1 MKIKK
6 TSFAL
11 LSSIGV
17 VAVVAAA
24 TGIAPPLDRLVN
36 SFSGLFRESLP
47 LQGPGLGNLQYQEDE
62 VLTGA
67 VSWVSNETKKGA
79 GDGDIPYTEAEG
91 YSFRGNTISDEAAKA
106 RYENLTPEEKLTDK
120 TTVPKLGRKYGT
132 NVGVMVNGYFL
143 TMFAGDSGHPTGGFL
158 LYDVSNPRD
167 VRLVRRIFDVQLDP
181 ATKKIVGG
189 TTSEFREP
197 HAMGTAIVNGRT
209 YVVVPTVKG
218 VEFWDFTD
226 VNDIRQVS
234 KLGIPK
240 VNGGDYGS
248 VTWQMWWQ
256 APYLYVATANNGIY
270 VIDAKD
276 PTSPKLAQRG
286 GKPVIVDVGFNVG
299 PIFTMGNHLVAT
311 SMEGYGAWATFD
323 ISDPLDPVP
332 LASTGVPNE
341 EPRYYASCFDGQN
354 IYSSTR
360 DGRGRMYGFSLENPT
375 KFKDLVHRQ
384 WVPEQ
389 LYCATQDEFV
399 FQGAQRKVHKVKVR
413 DSSTDAVV
421 PFEEVRAG
429 TLHPTFLETYSS
441 GWVPNPD
448 PTKGGSVGSRTYVPA
463 KAADITKWMNKKM
476 LHPQAI
482 EEAGGIYNKT
492 TRTWDLAAAD
502 PQKLLA
508 KLPASAP
515 SESESYRADHA
526 DHGQV
531 TPMGNILYIGDD
543 HGNGSGFMVHQAAPD
558 TTPPKVRE
566 VSPRANA
573 KNQKITSRIGV
584 AMTDSILLESVNS
597 ETFKVRIKGTQ
608 NTIPGTYSVQL
619 GVMNFSPSTALQP
632 NTEYEVTVSGVKDY
646 VRNSSPE
653 FKYTFTTGA
662 ETVSASAYE
671 HRWSLL
677 NTLNDSVG
685 EAHGSMPSGVSPVYD
700 SQSGAIQFSKASP
713 GRVISL
719 PDTTV
724 SSKLTG
730 TGSVSLYFRMKK
742 DAVGHNDAWQAPGLL
757 GKDANM
763 STADV
768 FWGYFNASGELVF
781 QVGNDYKVVSPT
793 KVNTGNWHHVVMSRN
808 AETGMLRMVVDG
820 VESTKKFFPNGES
833 TGPTGRMGA
842 TTLFQKLGVID
853 GNGGTT
859 NIVFDGEM
867 ADLRVFSK
875 DLSIQEA
882 QSITKQGLLNF
893 SSIPNQITAGTAVS
907 FNPVTIQAGSGGQ
920 YRWSF
925 GDGTDAAGKTA
936 THVYS
941 TPGRYR
947 AVLSLDGNPVTFIDV
962 AVLDLPPTAIA
973 PTHTSNI
980 VGDLE
985 RVFSVNSDSGTVS
998 AISAKG
1004 TPSKLWE
1011 VPVGKEPKTLAIGP
1025 DGNVWVAVQGEDKLV
1040 VLQPTSGARLKS
1052 ISLPYG
1058 SGPHGVVFAPS
1069 GGSSSNQGYVTLES
1083 KSTLLRIDVN
1093 QNGPISLSSGNSKKL
1108 GSGLRGIAISSDGT
1122 AAYLTRFQSTN
1133 SRAEV
1138 YRVNLSS
1145 AASLGEA
1152 TAQTVTIPVDTTTQ
1166 DAENQARGVANYLH
1180 QVVIA
1185 PNGRTAVVPSKK
1197 DNVVAGSLSDPLT
1210 PETTVRSVV
1219 NQINLGGLQP
1229 TATQVIDFNNS
1240 APARAVTFS
1249 PNGSKLFVAQMEG
1262 NAIAVVDMYSRSS
1275 SPIVSGVDAGITP
1288 HGLYL
1293 DKQTNRL
1300 YSNNFLGRSVSVYDV
1315 SSVISGASM
1324 SVTRLAEVKTVSV
1337 ETLAPAVLAGKK
1349 VFYNASA
1356 SEMSLN
1362 KYMSCASCH
1371 ADGSQDGMTWNF
1383 TGRGQGL
1390 RSTTTLLGRTGM
1402 GHGNVHWTANFD
1414 EIQDFENDIRKFFG
1428 GSGFLSQ
1435 ADWDNPE
1442 TQKPLGANK
1451 KAGRSLEL
1459 DNLAK
1464 YVESLG
1470 VHPRSPERSDD
1481 GTLTASALEGRRV
1494 FKDMNC
1500 ASCHSGATKQ
1510 DNQLHKSAVT
1520 NSKNP
1525 NDEAFLKGV
1534 DTPTLIGI
1542 WATAPYFHDGRAA
1555 ALIDVF
1561 NEGHGL
1567 PQGVKLSSQEAQDL
1581 ANYLRSFDHE
1591 SSNYWTFKSDTSDL
1605 TGTTPGILSGA
1616 TTGTGPIW
1624 IDGGLDFG
1632 RLSAGVDLGNDNVAK
1647 TLADTSS
1654 MSFTIKT
1661 IQVGN
1666 DTMWRAPGVFGWEQ
1680 VGGSAD
1686 IFWGW
1691 IDASGRIGFSVG
1703 DEMPIKSLT
1712 PINNNQWHHIVLSR
1726 NAANGEIAMYV
1737 NGVLAGKR
1745 TVANKLGPIPNATSR
1760 KLGLIVNNTGAPR
1773 FNGLLKNVSVYD
1785 SVLKESDVKNLLSA
1799 ALQ

>member
-11 LSSIGV
+11 LASIGV

-24 TGIAPPLDRLVN
+24 TGIAPPLDRLTKT
-36 SFSGLFRESLP
+36 FSGLFQESLP

-67 VSWVSNETKKGA
+67 VSWVSNETKKGE
-79 GDGDIPYTEAEG
+79 GDGDIPYTEADG
-91 YSFRGNTISDEAAKA
+91 YSFRGNTISDADANA
-106 RYENLTPEEKLTDK
+106 RYASLTPEEKLTDK
-120 TTVPKLGRKYGT
+120 TTVPTLARKYGT

-167 VRLVRRIFDVQLDP
+167 VRLVRRIFDVQLD
-181 ATKKIVGG
+181 AGTKKIVGG

-226 VNDIRQVS
+226 INDIRQVS
-234 KLGIPK
+234 KLGIPN

-270 VIDAKD
+270 VIDAAD
-276 PTSPKLAQRG
+276 PAAPKLAQRG
-286 GKPVIVDVGFNVG
+286 GKPVVINAGFNVG
-299 PIFTMGNHLVAT
+299 PIFTMGNQLVAT
-311 SMEGYGAWATFD
+311 SMEGRGAWAAFD
-323 ISDPLDPVP
+323 ISDPLDPAP
-332 LASTGVPNE
+332 LASTGVPND

-360 DGRGRMYGFSLENPT
+360 DGNGRMYGYSLANPA
-375 KFKDLVHRQ
+375 KFQDLGHRQ

-389 LYCATQDEFV
+389 LYCATQDDVV

-413 DSSTDAVV
+413 DAATDAVV
-421 PFEEVRAG
+421 PFQEVKSG

-441 GWVPNPD
+441 GWVPNAAPA
-448 PTKGGSVGSRTYVPA
+448 TGGSVGSRTYVPA
-463 KAADITKWMNKKM
+463 TAADITKWMSRKM

-482 EEAGGIYNKT
+482 KEAGGVYDKT
-492 TRTWDLAAAD
+492 TRAWNLSAAD
-502 PQKLLA
+502 PQKLLSRN
-508 KLPASAP
+508 PSGAP
-515 SESESYRADHA
+515 SGTESYRADHA

-619 GVMNFSPSTALQP
+619 GIINFSPRDALQP
-632 NTEYEVTVSGVKDY
+632 STEYEVTVSGVKDY
-646 VRNSSPE
+646 VRNESAE
-653 FKYTFTTGA
+653 FKYSFTTGA

-671 HRWSLL
+671 HRWALL
-677 NTLNDSVG
+677 NSLVDSVG
-685 EAHGSMPSGVSPVYD
+685 EAHGSMPNGVSPVYD
-700 SQSGAIQFSKASP
+700 SQSGAFQFSKAAP
-713 GRVISL
+713 NRVISL

-730 TGSVSLYFRMKK
+730 TGSVSVYFRLKK
-742 DAVGHNDAWQAPGLL
+742 DSVGHNNAWQAPGLL
-757 GKDANM
+757 GRDASN
-763 STADV
+763 TADV
-768 FWGYFNASGELVF
+768 FWGYFNANGNLVF

-808 AETGMLRMVVDG
+808 AETGLMRMIVDG
-820 VESTKKFFPNGES
+820 VESTSKFFPNGET

-853 GNGGTT
+853 GNGGAS

-875 DLSIQEA
+875 DLSSQEA
-882 QSITKQGLLNF
+882 QSIAKHGLLNF
-893 SSIPNQITAGTAVS
+893 SSIPSQITAGAAVS
-907 FNPVTIQAGSGGQ
+907 FNPVTIHQGAGGQ

-925 GDGTDAAGKTA
+925 GDGTEAVGMTSS
-936 THVYS
+936 HVYS
-941 TPGRYR
+941 TPGRYQ
-947 AVLSLDGNPVTFIDV
+947 AVLSLDGNPVTFVDITV
-962 AVLDLPPTAIA
+962 VDLPPTAIA
-973 PTHTSNI
+973 PTNTSNI
-980 VGDLE
+980 IGDAD
-985 RVFSVNSDSGTVS
+985 RVYSVNSDSGTVS

-1004 TPSKLWE
+1004 APTKLWE
-1011 VPVGKEPKTLAIGP
+1011 EPVGKDPKTLAIGP
-1025 DGNVWVAVQGEDKLV
+1025 DGNLWVTVQGEDKLV
-1040 VLQPTSGARLKS
+1040 VLQPVSGAKMKT
-1052 ISLPYG
+1052 IGLPYG

-1069 GGSSSNQGYVTLES
+1069 AGASSAQGYVSLES
-1083 KSTLLRIDVN
+1083 KSTLLRFDVN
-1093 QNGPISLSSGNSKKL
+1093 QAGSISLTAGNSRKI
-1108 GSGLRGIAISSDGT
+1108 GNGLRGIAISADGAT
-1122 AAYLTRFQSTN
+1122 AYVTRFQSN
-1133 SRAEV
+1133 NAGAEV
-1138 YRVNLSS
+1138 YKVNLNS
-1145 AASLGEA
+1145 AATLGE
-1152 TAQTVTIPVDTTTQ
+1152 TAVQTVGISVDTTTQ

-1185 PNGRTAVVPSKK
+1185 PNGRSAVIPSKK
-1197 DNVVAGSLSDPLT
+1197 DNVVAGSLDDPLT

-1219 NQINLGGLQP
+1219 NQINLTSSQP
-1229 TATQVIDFNNS
+1229 TATQLIDFNNS
-1240 APARAVTFS
+1240 APARAVAFS

-1275 SPIVSGVDAGITP
+1275 SSIVSGVDAGLTP

-1293 DKQTNRL
+1293 DKQTSRL

-1315 SSVISGASM
+1315 SSVLSGTSM
-1324 SVTRLAEVKTVSV
+1324 SVARLAEVKTVST
-1337 ETLAPAVLAGKK
+1337 ETLSPAVLAGKK
-1349 VFYNASA
+1349 VFYNAAA

-1371 ADGSQDGMTWNF
+1371 SDGSQDGMTWNF
-1383 TGRGQGL
+1383 TGRGQGN
-1390 RSTTTLLGRTGM
+1390 RSTTTLLGRSGM

-1428 GSGFLSQ
+1428 GSGFLAQ
-1435 ADWDNPE
+1435 ADWDNLE

-1451 KAGRSLEL
+1451 KAGKSTDL

-1464 YVESLG
+1464 YVESLNT
-1470 VHPRSPERSDD
+1470 HPRSPERNDD
-1481 GTLTASALEGRRV
+1481 GTLTASALDGRRV

-1500 ASCHSGATKQ
+1500 ATCHSGATKQ
-1510 DNQLHKSAVT
+1510 DNLLHKSAMT
-1520 NSKNP
+1520 NSKDHK
-1525 NDEAFLKGV
+1525 DEAFIKGV
-1534 DTPTLIGI
+1534 DTPSLIGI

-1555 ALIDVF
+1555 MLADVF

-1567 PQGVKLSSQEAQDL
+1567 PAGTTLSVQDAQNL
-1581 ANYLRSFDHE
+1581 ANYLRSFDNE
-1591 SSNYWTFKSDTSDL
+1591 SANSWALKSDVSDAS
-1605 TGTTPGILSGA
+1605 GSTPGVLSGTISGA
-1616 TTGTGPIW
+1616 GVVW
-1624 IDGGLDFG
+1624 VDGGLDFG
-1632 RLSAGVDLGNDNVAK
+1632 RLSNGVDLNNDSVAK

-1654 MSFTIKT
+1654 LSFAIKT
-1661 IQVGN
+1661 TQVGN

-1680 VGGSAD
+1680 VGGSGD

-1691 IDASGRIGFSVG
+1691 IDASGRIGFTVG
-1703 DEMPIKSLT
+1703 DEQPVKSLT
-1712 PINNNQWHHIVLSR
+1712 PINNNLWHHVVLSR
-1726 NAANGEIAMYV
+1726 DAKTGEIAMYV
-1737 NGVLAGKR
+1737 DGVLAGKR
-1745 TVANKLGPIPNATSR
+1745 TVATKLGAIPNATSR
-1760 KLGLIVNNTGAPR
+1760 KLGMIINSTGAPK
-1773 FNGLLKNVSVYD
+1773 FNGLLKNVGVYD
-1785 SVLKESDVKNLLSA
+1785 SVLKEADVK
-1799 ALQ
+1799 ALQITAMQ